1 MPINWPTVSLDTT
14 RGDSVSATAGG
25 GAWLLVVVGRGDLR
39 TYPLPA
45 AGELVIG
52 RDPDC
57 DITLDHDRVSRRHA
71 RIGLAAGGE
80 SCVVV
85 DLASRNGTRVGTQL
99 APNAPHVLRAGDAIG
114 IGPFTMIVVR
124 EPAAEPPGAL
134 EVIDPT
140 ARTPVLESIAA
151 SGTSVLLRGESGTG
165 KQVLAET
172 IHALSGRAGKLVAIN
187 CAAIGGELL
196 ESELFGHERG
206 AFTGAV
212 AAKPGLFELAGGGTV
227 LLDEIGDMPA
237 ALQAKLLRAVESR
250 ELVRVGGTVAI
261 PIRAR
266 FVAATHRDLLA
277 AVEAGEFR
285 LDLYYRLA
293 AITLTLPPLRERR
306 SRIVPLARELLAG
319 AAALSPAAAAKLHNH
334 DYPGNVR
341 ELRNV
346 LDRAR
351 VLSGGATIDE
361 PHVVFDTP
369 ASKPEPEP
377 AALAPDEEAERQRIL
392 DALARCNGNQTRAA
406 KELGMARSTLTTKLS
421 ILRIPRPRK

>member
-1 MPINWPTVSLDTT
+1 MA
-14 RGDSVSATAGG
+14 SAAPGS
-25 GAWLLVVVGRGDLR
+25 GAWALIVVGRGDLR
-39 TYPLPA
+39 SYPLPA

-57 DITLDHDRVSRRHA
+57 DITLDHDKVSRRHA
-71 RIGLAAGGE
+71 RVALTAGGDA
-80 SCVVV
+80 CVVT
-85 DLASRNGTRVGTQL
+85 DLASRNGTRIGTPL
-99 APNAPHVLRAGDAIG
+99 APNMPHAVRPGDAIA
-114 IGPFTMIVVR
+114 IGPFTMIAVR

-140 ARTPVLESIAA
+140 ATTPMLESIAK
-151 SGTSVLLRGESGTG
+151 SPSSVLLRGESGTG

-172 IHALSGRAGKLVAIN
+172 LHALSGRSGKLVAIN

-196 ESELFGHERG
+196 ESELFGHEKG
-206 AFTGAV
+206 AFTGAI

-237 ALQAKLLRAVESR
+237 ALQAKLLRAVEAR
-250 ELVRVGGTVAI
+250 ELVRVGGTVPIA
-261 PIRAR
+261 IRAR
-266 FVAATHRDLLA
+266 FLAATHRDLLA
-277 AVEAGEFR
+277 SVEAGAFR

-293 AITLTLPPLRERR
+293 AITLTLPPLRDRR

-319 AAALSPAAAAKLHNH
+319 AATVSPAAAARLQAH

-341 ELRNV
+341 ELRNI
-346 LDRAR
+346 LDRAL
-351 VLSGGATIDE
+351 VLSGGSGTIDV

-369 ASKPEPEP
+369 AGKPEGAAP
-377 AALAPDEEAERQRIL
+377 ALTGDEETERQRII